1 MVDTNQVRDRHTGVV
16 NQATEA
22 SLLDRI
28 PTPVRETL
36 LALFAGM
43 AFLAPISDRLGE
55 RTPLGYGVV
64 VAFVGLL
71 LVRTRFP
78 WVVLAGGVALQCA
91 LVFTFTT
98 SPVSTLALVV
108 ATYTVS
114 ARNPWR
120 ISVGVGTLVV
130 TALVISLGAA
140 IGSHVVPY
148 IVPVTVQVA
157 LAVALGQTARIRA
170 AYIAEIT
177 DRALRAEATREAE
190 ARRRVAEDRLRI
202 ARDLHD
208 AVAHQITVISLNA
221 GVASSA
227 IVDRPDAAREAL
239 QTIRESSRLVLR
251 EIGDMLATLRSPE
264 EAPEAPAA
272 RGLTAVTDLVEQ
284 FGRSGLAVTYEM
296 SGDPATISTAVDIVA
311 YRVIQEGLTNALR
324 HGPGTADLDVEV
336 GPRTVSIRVSNPL
349 VKQSHAGTGHGLV
362 GMAERVASV
371 RGAVEYGVTEGSF
384 VVAATLPIAETTTE
398 TGAEE

>member
-1 MVDTNQVRDRHTGVV
+1 MVDTNQVHYRHTGVV

-28 PTPVRETL
+28 PAPVRETA
-36 LALFAGM
+36 LAFFAGM

-55 RTPLGYGVV
+55 RTPLGYGLV

-71 LVRTRFP
+71 LLRTRFP
-78 WVVLAGGVALQCA
+78 WVVLAGSVALQCA
-91 LVFTFTT
+91 LVFTFTS
-98 SPVSTLALVV
+98 SPVSTLALLV

-120 ISVGVGTLVV
+120 IAISVGALVV
-130 TALVISLGAA
+130 AALVISLGAA
-140 IGSHVVPY
+140 FGSVIVPY
-148 IVPVTVQVA
+148 IVPGTVQVA

-190 ARRRVAEDRLRI
+190 ASRRVAEDRLRI

-221 GVASSA
+221 GVASTA
-227 IVDRPDAAREAL
+227 LADRPEAAREAL

-264 EAPEAPAA
+264 ETPDAPAP
-272 RGLTAVTDLVEQ
+272 RGLTAVTGLVEQ
-284 FGRSGLAVTYEM
+284 FEKSGLAVTYEM
-296 SGDPATISTAVDIVA
+296 SGDPAPISTAVDIVA

-336 GPRTVSIRVSNPL
+336 GPRSVSIRVSNPL

-384 VVAATLPIAETTTE
+384 VVLATLPIVE

>member
-1 MVDTNQVRDRHTGVV
+1 MV

-22 SLLDRI
+22 SLLARV
-28 PTPVRETL
+28 PTPVREAL
-36 LALFAGM
+36 VALFAGL
-43 AFLAPISDRLGE
+43 AFFAPITDGVGE
-55 RTPLGYGVV
+55 RTPLGYALIAVIS
-64 VAFVGLL
+64 ALL
-71 LVRTRFP
+71 LARTRFP
-78 WVVLAGGVALQCA
+78 WAVLAGAVVLQCA
-91 LVFTFTT
+91 LVLTFTT
-98 SPVSTLALVV
+98 SPVSTLALLIAV
-108 ATYTVS
+108 YTVS
-114 ARNPWR
+114 ARSPWR
-120 ISVGVGTLVV
+120 IAVGMGVVVAAALLITLG
-130 TALVISLGAA
+130 VI
-140 IGSHVVPY
+140 IGGL
-148 IVPVTVQVA
+148 IVRYSIPVTVQVA

-227 IVDRPDAAREAL
+227 IADRPDAAREAL

-264 EAPEAPAA
+264 ETPDAPSA
-272 RGLTAVTDLVEQ
+272 RGLAAVSDLVAQ
-284 FGRSGLAVTYEM
+284 FERSGLAVAYER
-296 SGDPATISTAVDIVA
+296 SGDPTPVSTAVDIVA

-336 GPRTVSIRVSNPL
+336 GPRSVSIRVSNPL
-349 VKQSHAGTGHGLV
+349 VKRSHAGTGHGLV

-371 RGAVEYGVTEGSF
+371 RGSVEYGVTEGSF
-384 VVAATLPIAETTTE
+384 VVGATLPVTEPEPGTEAE

>member
-1 MVDTNQVRDRHTGVV
+1 MS
-16 NQATEA
+16 QANVAGPLT
-22 SLLDRI
+22 RI
-28 PTPVRETL
+28 PTPVRETVI
-36 LALFAGM
+36 AIFAGM
-43 AFLAPISDRLGE
+43 AFLAPFSGRLGE
-55 RTPLGYGVV
+55 RTALGYGLV

-71 LVRTRFP
+71 LLRTRFP
-78 WVVLAGGVALQCA
+78 WVVLAGSVALQCA
-91 LVFTFTT
+91 LVFTFTS
-98 SPVSTLALVV
+98 SPVATLGLVIAV
-108 ATYTVS
+108 YTMS

-120 ISVGVGTLVV
+120 IAV
-130 TALVISLGAA
+130 TAGVLVAAALVLSLGAA
-140 IGSHVVPY
+140 FGGVVVPY

-157 LAVALGQTARIRA
+157 LAVALGQTSRIRA

-190 ARRRVAEDRLRI
+190 ASRRVAEDRLRI

-227 IVDRPDAAREAL
+227 IADRPDTAREAL

-264 EAPEAPAA
+264 ETPDTPAA
-272 RGLTAVTDLVEQ
+272 RGLTAVTSLVEQ
-284 FGRSGLAVTYEM
+284 FEKSGLVVTYEM
-296 SGDPATISTAVDIVA
+296 SGDATPVSTAVDIVA
-311 YRVIQEGLTNALR
+311 YRVIQEALTNALR
-324 HGPGTADLDVEV
+324 HGPGTANLDVEV
-336 GPRTVSIRVSNPL
+336 GPRHVSIRVSNPL

-384 VVAATLPIAETTTE
+384 VVAATLPIAET
-398 TGAEE
+398 GAEE

>member
-1 MVDTNQVRDRHTGVV
+1 VVDTLQVPDRHTGVV

-28 PTPVRETL
+28 PTPVRETV

-43 AFLAPISDRLGE
+43 ALLAPFSDRLGE
-55 RTPLGYGVV
+55 RTPLGYGLV
-64 VAFVGLL
+64 VALVGLL
-71 LVRTRFP
+71 LLRTRFP
-78 WVVLAGGVALQCA
+78 WVVLAGSVVLQCA
-91 LVFTFTT
+91 LVFTYTS
-98 SPVSTLALVV
+98 SPVSTLALLV

-120 ISVGVGTLVV
+120 IAVGVGALVAA
-130 TALVISLGAA
+130 ALVISLGAA
-140 IGSHVVPY
+140 FGSDIVPY

-227 IVDRPDAAREAL
+227 IADRPEAAREAL

-264 EAPEAPAA
+264 ETPDSPAA
-272 RGLTAVTDLVEQ
+272 RGLSAVSGLVEQ
-284 FGRSGLAVTYEM
+284 FEKSGLAVTYEM
-296 SGDPATISTAVDIVA
+296 SGDPAPVSTAVDIVA

-324 HGPGTADLDVEV
+324 HGPGTVDLEVEV
-336 GPRTVSIRVSNPL
+336 GPRSVSIRVSNPL
-349 VKQSHAGTGHGLV
+349 VKESHAGTGHGLV

-371 RGAVEYGVTEGSF
+371 RGAVEYGVTEGAY
-384 VVAATLPIAETTTE
+384 VVVATLPIVE

>member
-1 MVDTNQVRDRHTGVV
+1 M
-16 NQATEA
+16 NQATEV
-22 SLLDRI
+22 SLLDRV
-28 PTPVRETL
+28 PKPVRETL
-36 LALFAGM
+36 VALFAGM
-43 AFLAPISDRLGE
+43 AFFAPISDGVGE
-55 RTPLGYGVV
+55 RTPLGY
-64 VAFVGLL
+64 ALIAAYTALL

-78 WVVLAGGVALQCA
+78 WAVLAGAVALQCA
-91 LVFTFTT
+91 LVLTFTT
-98 SPVSTLALVV
+98 SPVSTLALLIAV
-108 ATYTVS
+108 YTVS
-114 ARNPWR
+114 ARSPWR
-120 ISVGVGTLVV
+120 IAVSMGVLVAAALLITLGVV
-130 TALVISLGAA
+130 
-140 IGSHVVPY
+140 IGGLIVRYS
-148 IVPVTVQVA
+148 VPVAVQVA

-227 IVDRPDAAREAL
+227 IADRPDAAREAL

-264 EAPEAPAA
+264 ETPEAPAA
-272 RGLTAVTDLVEQ
+272 RGLTAVPDLIGQ
-284 FGRSGLAVTYEM
+284 FERSGLAVTYEM
-296 SGDPATISTAVDIVA
+296 SGDPAPISTAVDIVA

-324 HGPGTADLDVEV
+324 HGPGTADLEVEI
-336 GPRTVSIRVSNPL
+336 GPRRVSIRLSNPL

-384 VVAATLPIAETTTE
+384 VVAASLPIAEPVAEPVTEPVTE